1 MAARGISDV
10 LGLDQAL
17 RDLHDDV
24 VTDLGGFKTNANAVE
39 DLIDNGDT
47 APENAKLTDWLKGFK
62 ERCDALYT
70 HFEAINEPL
79 SQVHARYAGAED
91 LSDAALNWARFN
103 DKLVADSDE
112 FESRGLSKFSSWSAD
127 GGNVGN
133 GTAMVHNLDPA
144 VGGDVGRAETL
155 TARCVKSYPDTGLG
169 REIFVIVGEAPGD
182 WAHEEGGSARGKT
195 YDRKYGIG
203 TSDVGNAV
211 DEQQYYRQTGEDIET
226 VGDEAQD
233 GNLLND
239 GGFENETLSEN
250 WTVSG
255 ANAALNTSSPI
266 AGNQDL
272 SISGDETIVQSVAGK
287 VYPGVVYAVEGW
299 YKKVGTV
306 SAGTLTLKLKDGT
319 TDHITISLTLSS
331 AATSSTK
338 LAYGTVLMP
347 KTAVTGSMEVEI
359 ATSSWSG
366 AGTVQLDKIK
376 LVPLYVMG
384 GRAVGFTS
392 GLVPFKAQND
402 LFTGA
407 TTGGTGGTLMR
418 MLNRITKRGFES
430 DSTATDW
437 PDS

>member
-1 MAARGISDV
+1 MAARVLADV
-10 LGLDQAL
+10 LSLDQAL

-24 VTDLGGFKTNANAVE
+24 VTDLGGFKTNADAVE

-47 APENAKLTDWLKGFK
+47 APENALLTNWLKGFK
-62 ERCDALYT
+62 DKCDALYN

-91 LSDAALNWARFN
+91 LSNTELNWARFN
-103 DKLVADSDE
+103 DKLVADGDE
-112 FESRGLSKFSSWSAD
+112 FESRGLSKFSAWSA
-127 GGNVGN
+127 GGSNVGD

-155 TARCVKSYPDTGLG
+155 TARCLKSYPDTDLD
-169 REIFVIVGEAPGD
+169 REVWEITGEKPGD
-182 WAHEEGGSARGKT
+182 WAHEEGGSARGGT
-195 YDRKYGIG
+195 YARTYGLG

-211 DEQQYYRQTGEDIET
+211 NEQEYCAQTGDEIIT
-226 VGDEAQD
+226 VGDEAQG

-239 GGFENETLSEN
+239 GGFENATLSEN
-250 WTVSG
+250 WTVAG
-255 ANAALNTSSPI
+255 GNAALNSSSPI
-266 AGNQDL
+266 NGTQDL
-272 SISGDETIVQSVAGK
+272 SISGDETIDQSVAGK
-287 VYPGVVYAVEGW
+287 VYPGVIYGLEAW
-299 YKKVGTV
+299 YKKVGTI
-306 SAGTLTLKLKDGT
+306 SAGTFTLKLKDGT

-347 KTAVTGSMEVEI
+347 KTAVTSLMEVEL

-366 AGTVQLDKIK
+366 GGTLQVDKVK

-384 GRAVGFTS
+384 GRAVAFTG
-392 GLVPFKAQND
+392 GLTPFKAKND

-418 MLNRITKRGFES
+418 MLNRIAKRGFES